1 MARSASALDTPPVV
15 QPADGRA
22 GPTASDDARI
32 AASAELTR
40 SAHAAVQRR
49 VLVVLAAAQVFG
61 GIGVAAGAAV
71 GALLAA
77 DLSADAYS
85 GVAAAASVIGA
96 AIVAIPVTRLMDAH
110 GRRPGLLLAYA
121 VGTIGA
127 LTIIGGALLGF
138 FPLALLGLVLT
149 GGGTTATL
157 QSRYAATDLAGKARR
172 GRSLAIVVWATT
184 IGSVLGPNLAAPMG
198 RLAEQV
204 GVPRLAGPYLL
215 TVVVFLIAAALIAIL
230 LRPDPLIVA
239 RAADGYPK
247 EGSSVARERR
257 SIRTGLDRILAS
269 PARRL
274 GFFAVVIGQA
284 VMVAVMSMTPVH
296 LHHAD
301 ASLRVIGVVISLHI
315 FGMYAASPIVGWA
328 ADRWGRRPV
337 IGAGSAVLML
347 SFAVAGTASGHQTPQ
362 LAIGLA
368 LLGLGWSCT
377 MIAGSTLLTDAT
389 PLGQRPN
396 VQGTTDILMGVGG
409 AAAGLIS
416 GVIVGFGTYSA
427 LTILTAVLVLGLV
440 LILVQTPLT
449 GPVTVT
455 GDAGAD

>member
-1 MARSASALDTPPVV
+1 MTVAARPGASPASAQL
-15 QPADGRA
+15 
-22 GPTASDDARI
+22 
-32 AASAELTR
+32 
-40 SAHAAVQRR
+40 AHAAVQRR
-49 VLVVLAAAQVFG
+49 VLMVLAAAQVFG

-77 DLSADAYS
+77 DLSSDAFS
-85 GVAAAASVIGA
+85 GVAAAASVTGA
-96 AIVAIPVTRLMDAH
+96 AVVAIPVTRMMDGH

-121 VGTIGA
+121 VGTVGA
-127 LTIIGGALLGF
+127 LTIVAGALLGF

-157 QSRYAATDLAGKARR
+157 QSRYAATDLSGKERR

-184 IGSVLGPNLAAPMG
+184 IGSVTGPNLSAPMG
-198 RLAEQV
+198 RLAERV
-204 GVPRLAGPYLL
+204 DVPRLAGPYLL
-215 TVVVFLIAAALIAIL
+215 TVVVFLLAAALVAL
-230 LRPDPLIVA
+230 FLRPDPLVVA
-239 RAADGYPK
+239 RAAEDHANGTFP
-247 EGSSVARERR
+247 VVRERR

-274 GFFAVVIGQA
+274 GFAAVVVGHG

-296 LHHAD
+296 LDHAG

-315 FGMYAASPIVGWA
+315 AGMYAASPLIGWA

-337 IGAGSAVLML
+337 IGAGSAVLLL
-347 SFAVAGTASGHQTPQ
+347 SFAVAGSAGGHQATR
-362 LAIGLA
+362 LAIGLG

-396 VQGTTDILMGVGG
+396 VQGTTDVLMGAGG
-409 AAAGLIS
+409 AAAGLLS
-416 GVIVGFGTYSA
+416 GVIVGVGSYAF
-427 LTILTAVLVLGLV
+427 LTMLTTVLVLGLV
-440 LILVQTPLT
+440 LVLVQTPLT
-449 GPVTVT
+449 STAALA